1 MAVEKKT
8 DIESLNFAYSLE
20 ELSLQEVVQ
29 QLPKNPQRFYM
40 FGVPTYNNLGDQAI
54 AYAEKRFFTKNFP
67 EIAYIEIPEPNTDQ
81 AIKELL
87 PLLRGDDIIGY
98 TGGGNIGSVYLNH
111 EEPRRKVFSTFVNN
125 KTISFPQSVN
135 FEDNEKGQQELKKS
149 QAAYQKN
156 PNLTIVA
163 RETKSLDY
171 FKKNFTND
179 VIYTADIVLSL
190 KPNRPDFK
198 RDGVLFIMREDSEK
212 VTEDKLLE
220 ELSRSLN
227 SLGHEV
233 EQTDTVIPFKAYDGA
248 TRTAADLDV
257 VRISE
262 RGWLLEHKL
271 DQIKSSE
278 VIVTD
283 RLHGMI
289 FSVITQT
296 PCLVF
301 DNSYGKASASY
312 YNWFEGLKYIEH
324 TTEKD
329 PQKLLPMIEELK
341 KRKHNYPQDFT
352 HSYDKLINLIKKK

>member
-1 MAVEKKT
+1 MDAKTAT
-8 DIESLNFAYSLE
+8 DIVNLNFAYSLGSI
-20 ELSLQEVVQ
+20 SLKKLIQD
-29 QLPKNPQRFYM
+29 LPNEPQRFYM

-54 AYAEKRFFTKNFP
+54 AYAEKSFFAKHFP
-67 EIAYIEIPEPNTDQ
+67 EMAYIEIPEPNTDQ
-81 AIKELL
+81 AIDDLL
-87 PLLRGDDIIGY
+87 SLLRSSDIIGY

-135 FEDNEKGQQELKKS
+135 FEDNEQGQEELQKS
-149 QAAYQKN
+149 QEAYQKN
-156 PNLTIVA
+156 PNLTVVA

-171 FKKNFTND
+171 FKKNFDVN

-220 ELSRSLN
+220 V
-227 SLGHEV
+227 LGQALDYV
-233 EQTDTVIPFKAYDGA
+233 GNDVAQTDTVIPFKAYDGDEK
-248 TRTAADLDV
+248 TNTNLDQ

-262 RGWLLEHKL
+262 RKWLLERKL

-301 DNSYGKASASY
+301 DNSYGKASSSY
-312 YNWFEGLKYIEH
+312 YNWFEDLDYIQH
-324 TTEKD
+324 TTEKE
-329 PQKLLPMIEELK
+329 PRKILTMIRDLK
-341 KRKHNYPQDFT
+341 KCEHNYPHDFS
-352 HSYDKLINLIKKK
+352 HSYDNLIKLIKE